1 MPDFFQFIG
10 PGAET
15 IETGQVIAASG
26 GGRFT
31 VRVKDTD
38 APAVSAVGSD
48 LPVGSLVILNATA
61 GGWFIVG
68 VAGSMRVQQVREV
81 VIGG

>member
-10 PGAET
+10 PGAES

-26 GGRFT
+26 AGKFT

-38 APAVSAVGSD
+38 APAISAVGSD
-48 LPVGSLVILNATA
+48 LPVGSTVILNATA

-68 VAGSMRVQQVREV
+68 VTGSMRTQQIQEV